1 MKEIYVVR
9 RALFSQWESISK
21 EEADELFNNDEAYG
35 VEFTAQWMNIKSMKF
50 EPVKIMLLEQT
61 LISSTYYSE
70 EDAIHLAEDYVTYVE
85 SITGMTINRV
95 KEES

>member
-1 MKEIYVVR
+1 MKEIYVVHST
-9 RALFSQWESISK
+9 LFGQWKSISK

-35 VEFTAQWMNIKSMKF
+35 VEFTAQWMNAKSMKF
-50 EPVKIMLLEQT
+50 EPVKIMLLAQT

-70 EDAIHLAEDYVTYVE
+70 EDAIRLAEDYVTYVE
-85 SITGMTINRV
+85 SITGMIIDRE